1 MRVGVV
7 GAGIFGLAA
16 ALELN
21 RRGHR
26 VTLFERGSIPCPD
39 ASSTDVSKVIRR
51 TSYPEETYHELVERA
66 AHQWHQ
72 WHDQLSR
79 AIYYQTGKL
88 NIWSDVPDDSPAH
101 RGLETLHQRG
111 KTVEVLSPTQVRQR
125 FPQFAVQDDDAL
137 FYDPWSGYLRSGQAV
152 ADLADLA
159 RDRGVAVRSHTPVQ
173 DMDETD
179 RGIRLTTGSE
189 QPLFDRVVVAAGAWV
204 VRLFPALK
212 DHLRITRQQMA
223 FLVPVEPEKFVQKV
237 FPVWTALSSEA
248 AWYGFPLLREGY
260 VKIAEDSKVE
270 RAEPEADREPSPDFL
285 DQARAFVAQRLP
297 ALEGAR
303 LVGGRACLYTNTPD
317 DHFVIDWAPGARGIL
332 IAGCGSGHGFK
343 FGGSIGPVIA
353 DALEDRKNPLGDLF
367 RLGQRFADPAGGTS
381 DPAEN

>member
-1 MRVGVV
+1 MRVGIV

-21 RRGHR
+21 RRGHQ

-66 AHQWHQ
+66 AHQWRR

-79 AIYYQTGKL
+79 TIYYQTGKL
-88 NIWSDVPDDSPAH
+88 NIWSDVPTDSLAR

-125 FPQFAVQDDDAL
+125 FPQFTVQDDDTL

-152 ADLADLA
+152 ADLVDLA
-159 RDRGVAVRSHTPVQ
+159 RDQGVAIRSHTPVQ
-173 DMDETD
+173 DVNETD
-179 RGIRLTTGSE
+179 QGILLFTGSE
-189 QPLFDRVVVAAGAWV
+189 RPLFDRVVVAAGAWV
-204 VRLFPALK
+204 VRLFPTLK

-223 FLVPVEPEKFVQKV
+223 FLDPAEPEAFAQKV
-237 FPVWTALSSEA
+237 FPVWTMLSSQA

-270 RAEPEADREPSPDFL
+270 RAEPEADRQPSPDFL
-285 DQARAFVAQRLP
+285 EQARAFVAQRLP
-297 ALEGAR
+297 TLEGAR

-353 DALEDRKNPLGDLF
+353 DALEERENPLGDLF
-367 RLGQRFADPAGGTS
+367 RLGQRFAGLVDTS
-381 DPAEN
+381 GN

>member
-1 MRVGVV
+1 MRAGIV

-21 RRGHR
+21 RRGHQ
-26 VTLFERGSIPCPD
+26 VTLFERGPIPCPD
-39 ASSTDVSKVIRR
+39 ASSTDVAKVIRR

-66 AHQWHQ
+66 AHQWHR

-79 AIYYQTGKL
+79 TIYYQTGKL
-88 NIWSDVPDDSPAH
+88 NIWSNLPADSPAR

-125 FPQFAVQDDDAL
+125 FPQFAVQNDDTL
-137 FYDPWSGYLRSGQAV
+137 FYDPWSGYLRSSQAV

-159 RDRGVAVRSHTPVQ
+159 RDRGVAIRSHTPVQ
-173 DMDETD
+173 AIAETD
-179 RGIRLTTGSE
+179 RGICLVTGEERS
-189 QPLFDRVVVAAGAWV
+189 LFDRVVVAAGAWV
-204 VRLFPALK
+204 VRLFPTLE

-223 FLVPVEPEKFVQKV
+223 FLVPANPEKFAQKV
-237 FPVWTALSSEA
+237 FPVWTALSPQA

-270 RAEPEADREPSPDFL
+270 RVEPEADRQPSPSFL

-297 ALEGAR
+297 ALEEAR

-317 DHFVIDWAPGARGIL
+317 DHFVIDWAPGTRGIL

-353 DALEDRKNPLGDLF
+353 DALEDRENPLGDLF
-367 RLGQRFADPAGGTS
+367 RLGQRFDDPL
-381 DPAEN
+381 DPSGN

>member
-1 MRVGVV
+1 MRVGIV

-26 VTLFERGSIPCPD
+26 VTLFECGSIPCPD
-39 ASSTDVSKVIRR
+39 ASSTDVAKVIRR

-72 WHDQLSR
+72 WHNQLSR

-88 NIWSDVPDDSPAH
+88 NIWSNVLTDSPAR

-111 KTVEVLSPTQVRQR
+111 KTVEVLSTTQVRQR
-125 FPQFAVQDDDAL
+125 FPQFAVQDDDTL

-159 RDRGVAVRSHTPVQ
+159 QDQGVVIRSHTLVQ
-173 DMDETD
+173 AMDETD
-179 RGIRLTTGSE
+179 QGVCLTTGSE
-189 QPLFDRVVVAAGAWV
+189 RTLFDRVVVAAGAWV
-204 VRLFPALK
+204 VRLFPTLE

-223 FLVPVEPEKFVQKV
+223 FLVPVEPEKFAQKV
-237 FPVWTALSSEA
+237 FPVWTALSSQA

-270 RAEPEADREPSPDFL
+270 RAAPEADREPSPDFL
-285 DQARAFVAQRLP
+285 EQTRAFVAQRLP

-317 DHFVIDWAPGARGIL
+317 DHFVIDWAPGTRGIL

-353 DALEDRKNPLGDLF
+353 DALEDRENSLGDLF
-367 RLGQRFADPAGGTS
+367 RLGQRFACPADGLL
-381 DPAEN
+381 N

>member
-1 MRVGVV
+1 M
-7 GAGIFGLAA
+7 AA

-21 RRGHR
+21 RRGHQ
-26 VTLFERGSIPCPD
+26 VTLFERGPIPCPD

-66 AHQWHQ
+66 AHQWCQ

-88 NIWSDVPDDSPAH
+88 NIWSDVPTDSPAR

-159 RDRGVAVRSHTPVQ
+159 RDRGVAIHSHTPVQ
-173 DMDETD
+173 AMDETD
-179 RGIRLTTGSE
+179 QGVRLATGSE
-189 QPLFDRVVVAAGAWV
+189 RPLFDRVVVAAGAWV
-204 VRLFPALK
+204 VRLFPTLE

-223 FLVPVEPEKFVQKV
+223 FLVPVEPEAFAQKV
-237 FPVWTALSSEA
+237 FPVWTMLSTQA

-270 RAEPEADREPSPDFL
+270 RAEPEADLEPSPDFL

-317 DHFVIDWAPGARGIL
+317 DHFVIDWAPATRGIL

-367 RLGQRFADPAGGTS
+367 RLGQRFAGPADPSG
-381 DPAEN
+381 N